1 MSEKRYAKTGEKMP
15 RIDITGQAV
24 EKGSPTVKLRGG
36 YRAYLR
42 NNMPVE
48 ELKRL
53 IAELETEIEAN
64 EGAAKTAPIRKSAK
78 ETSDERETE

>member
-42 NNMPVE
+42 NGVHVDK
-48 ELKRL
+48 LKQL
-53 IAELETEIEAN
+53 IAELETEIENAEKPKPKVKLN
-64 EGAAKTAPIRKSAK
+64 ELS
-78 ETSDERETE
+78 E